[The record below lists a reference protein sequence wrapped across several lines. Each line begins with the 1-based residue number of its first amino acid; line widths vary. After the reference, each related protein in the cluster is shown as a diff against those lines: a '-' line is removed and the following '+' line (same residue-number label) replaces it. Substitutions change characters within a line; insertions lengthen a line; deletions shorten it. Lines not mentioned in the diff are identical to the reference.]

1 MWDSVYLVA
10 GCPKSWRLGIYLKG
24 FKWAPQPHDPRSWH
38 FLENPKAVVKLNKS
52 VELPFVQAASFYG
65 HWGVRKKSLPEQE
78 YKRNSQ
84 IIYGSFL
91 IVIIRANAII
101 IFPSESR
108 ASGASLLPDSGDTH
122 VHINMQL
129 CLC

>member
-1 MWDSVYLVA
+1 M
-10 GCPKSWRLGIYLKG
+10 
-24 FKWAPQPHDPRSWH
+24 
-38 FLENPKAVVKLNKS
+38 VKLHKS
-52 VELPFVQAASFYG
+52 VELPFVQTASFYG
-65 HWGVRKKSLPEQE
+65 HWGVTKKSLPKQE
-78 YKRNSQ
+78 YKRNRH

-91 IVIIRANAII
+91 IVIISANAII